1 MRTAEETA
9 EKLFRTLKNIFDD
22 RDFVIGVMSNASH
35 ADDREEIIRFI
46 EKGEDVT
53 VENIILLSVHL
64 DEKHA

>member
-9 EKLFRTLKNIFDD
+9 QKLLPMLKDVFDD

-35 ADDREEIIRFI
+35 TDDREEIIRFI

-53 VENIILLSVHL
+53 VENIILLSVYL
-64 DEKHA
+64 DDKRA

>member
-9 EKLFRTLKNIFDD
+9 QKLLQMLKDVFDD

-35 ADDREEIIRFI
+35 TDDREEIIRFI

-53 VENIILLSVHL
+53 VENIILLSVYL
-64 DEKHA
+64 DDKRA

>member
-22 RDFVIGVMSNASH
+22 RDFVIGVMSNASR